1 MEKWCCVQSHTALE
15 IPTLS
20 SSQWKLYQ
28 KGVGAGRLDMRLIK
42 KNMERLGIQMK
53 QGRQQQEERGTISMK
68 FCEKGS
74 GWAWVTATWQ
84 ARIKTS
90 DLSSMPGGLW
100 PESHL
105 ESHHAAS
112 ST

>member
-1 MEKWCCVQSHTALE
+1 MEVEEEEWLLCTIPHSFGRPHSLIISMKALSE
-15 IPTLS
+15 GVWIGGLDLRLS
-20 SSQWKLYQ
+20 
-28 KGVGAGRLDMRLIK
+28 MT
-42 KNMERLGIQMK
+42 NMGTWIQMR
-53 QGRQQQEERGTISMK
+53 QGKQQQEERGTISMK

-100 PESHL
+100 PGSHL
-105 ESHHAAS
+105 
-112 ST
+112 

>member
-1 MEKWCCVQSHTALE
+1 MT
-15 IPTLS
+15 
-20 SSQWKLYQ
+20 
-28 KGVGAGRLDMRLIK
+28 
-42 KNMERLGIQMK
+42 NMGTGIQMR
-53 QGRQQQEERGTISMK
+53 QGKQQQEERGTISMK